1 MPIPTWSPGQVL
13 VASDVNS
20 WFVPLAVVKGGDQ
33 SVTSSTVVVNDT
45 ALVVAV
51 ASSATYQF
59 SCFISYEG
67 GTQGSSDLKW
77 TWTTPAGTAMIYSAT
92 YLSNGGTAQVGDQ
105 KAGSDV
111 LAAGTSGATSR
122 TIIMWGTVAVAGT
135 AGNVQLQWAQNASS
149 GTATKVHA
157 NSWISLWRFA

>member
-77 TWTTPAGTAMIYSAT
+77 TWTTPAGTA
-92 YLSNGGTAQVGDQ
+92 
-105 KAGSDV
+105 
-111 LAAGTSGATSR
+111 
-122 TIIMWGTVAVAGT
+122 
-135 AGNVQLQWAQNASS
+135 GNVQLQWAQNASS